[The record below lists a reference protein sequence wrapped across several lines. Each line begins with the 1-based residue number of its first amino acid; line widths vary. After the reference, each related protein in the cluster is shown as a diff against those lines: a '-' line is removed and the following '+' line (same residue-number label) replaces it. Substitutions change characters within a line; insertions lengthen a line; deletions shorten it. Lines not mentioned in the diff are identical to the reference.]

1 MIGALILVFS
11 VLAFVQFF
19 VFYTRSVIAAARKHE
34 LSENVREIT
43 GLDGAAVQAGQFG
56 RLLQLVELCP
66 GSGEDQM
73 SLRAVRAYFSGL
85 GLLLAM
91 LPTLPAGAMQAAGN
105 WVRRERD
112 ACAYFAVAALDRR
125 MAYSRSLLSSGAGS

>member
-11 VLAFVQFF
+11 VLAFIQFF
-19 VFYTRSVIAAARKHE
+19 VFYTRSVIAAAGKHE

-43 GLDGAAVQAGQFG
+43 GLDGAVVQAGQFG

-91 LPTLPAGAMQAAGN
+91 LPAGAMQTVGN
-105 WVRRERD
+105 WVKRERD
-112 ACAYFAVAALDRR
+112 ACAYFAVTALDRR